1 MRSLV
6 GNLEKLERVS
16 SKLSVVVVVVAVGDG
31 GGVVGVVDD
40 CTERVVAWRKEW

>member
-16 SKLSVVVVVVAVGDG
+16 SKLSVVVVV
-31 GGVVGVVDD
+31 GGVCGSDD

>member
-16 SKLSVVVVVVAVGDG
+16 SKLSVVVAVAGGGGDG
-31 GGVVGVVDD
+31 GVVDD